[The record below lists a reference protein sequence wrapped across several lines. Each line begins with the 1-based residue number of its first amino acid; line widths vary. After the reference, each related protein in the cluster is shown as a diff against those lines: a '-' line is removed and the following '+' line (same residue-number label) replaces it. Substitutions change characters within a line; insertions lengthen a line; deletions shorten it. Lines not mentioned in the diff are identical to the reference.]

1 MKKID
6 AFVLTNVTLFL
17 LLCVFRYYARFVHYR
32 GAQHIEEFFVYAS
45 VILLAIGLL
54 WWVFR
59 HYAFDG
65 PTLLALQVGI
75 LMHFSGAFVFVNG
88 HRLYDEI
95 LLGVRY
101 DKYVHFI
108 NAAAGTLLVCRLFG
122 IQRIALT
129 RVNQAFAVLVVLG
142 LGAIVEIVEYL
153 VVLTVPENGVGGYDN
168 NMQDLMANF
177 AGSSCF
183 MLARSGWQR
192 LAARTNP
199 GARGR
204 TLPTGG

>member
-6 AFVLTNVTLFL
+6 AFVLTNVLLFL

-32 GAQHIEEFFVYAS
+32 GAQHIEEFFIYAG
-45 VILLAIGLL
+45 VILLAIALL
-54 WWVFR
+54 WRVFR

-65 PTLLALQVGI
+65 PTLLVLQLGI
-75 LMHFSGAFVFVNG
+75 LMHFSGAFVFVNE
-88 HRLYDEI
+88 HRLYDQI

-101 DKYVHFI
+101 DKYVHFV
-108 NAAAGTLLVCRLFG
+108 NAAAGTLLVSRLFA
-122 IQRIALT
+122 IQHIALT
-129 RVNQAFAVLVVLG
+129 RVNRLFIVLVVLG

-177 AGSSCF
+177 VGACCF
-183 MLARSGWQR
+183 MLAQSAWRKLVAKAG
-192 LAARTNP
+192 P
-199 GARGR
+199 GVRGR
-204 TLPTGG
+204 TLPSSG